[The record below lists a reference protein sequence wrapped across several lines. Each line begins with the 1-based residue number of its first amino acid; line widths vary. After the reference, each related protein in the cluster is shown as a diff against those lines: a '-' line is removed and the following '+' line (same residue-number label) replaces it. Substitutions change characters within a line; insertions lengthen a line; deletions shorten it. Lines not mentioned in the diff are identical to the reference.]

1 MNRVASVK
9 KVARRYIV
17 AGVLTPILEEVLP
30 NTFSK
35 IPVEDRALLC
45 EKCLSAL
52 KSLEKVN
59 PHSVAQA
66 IYAETQVPDTFI
78 LTDVG
83 HLFSDVG
90 SAEKEKLLSLLSF

>member
-1 MNRVASVK
+1 MNRQASVK
-9 KVARRYIV
+9 KVARRYII

-35 IPVEDRALLC
+35 IPAEDRALMC
-45 EKCLSAL
+45 EKCLGAL
-52 KSLEKVN
+52 RSLQQVN
-59 PHSVAQA
+59 PRSVAQA